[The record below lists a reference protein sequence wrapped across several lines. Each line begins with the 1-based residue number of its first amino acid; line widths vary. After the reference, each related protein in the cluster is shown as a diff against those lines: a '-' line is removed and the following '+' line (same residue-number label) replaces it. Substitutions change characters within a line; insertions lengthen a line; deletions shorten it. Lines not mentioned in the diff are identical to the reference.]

1 MPNYNNGL
9 YNNVTTPLYGNAQAN
24 MQNAYYPG
32 IAAQNYAFQQ
42 QSSMPLVYVHGREG
56 ANAYQLPPGVT
67 KQLLWDDEV
76 NRFYIKAIDEYG
88 RPKIVAD
95 NDFFPHVEEPKNNAP
110 GSNVDMSDYPT
121 RHDIEE
127 FLSKFDTS
135 KFLTKKDLDDAL
147 NNLVLGAQG
156 RIVRNE
162 PNA

>member
-9 YNNVTTPLYGNAQAN
+9 YNNIASPLYGNTQAN
-24 MQNAYYPG
+24 VQSAYYPG
-32 IAAQNYAFQQ
+32 IAAQNYAFQ

-95 NDFFPHVEEPKNNAP
+95 NDFFPHVEEPKNDSSAP
-110 GSNVDMSDYPT
+110 GVDMSDYPT

>member
-1 MPNYNNGL
+1 M
-9 YNNVTTPLYGNAQAN
+9 
-24 MQNAYYPG
+24 
-32 IAAQNYAFQQ
+32 
-42 QSSMPLVYVHGREG
+42 
-56 ANAYQLPPGVT
+56 
-67 KQLLWDDEV
+67 

-95 NDFFPHVEEPKNNAP
+95 NDFFPHVEEPKNNAH